1 MKPGGRLPNRLRIK
15 FITLEASP
23 LSSGGRELIVI
34 PVSRGIIAPV
44 KKRNIQEQ
52 KQNVT
57 RPERQRGIAEI
68 VDRTQNRIQHNILF
82 LLSYP
87 PIHEPTIP
95 PIITPRVGPVMQRI
109 ENVTIRVLLSVTW
122 RRLSI

>member
-1 MKPGGRLPNRLRIK
+1 MKPGGRLPKRLRIK

-34 PVSRGIIAPV
+34 PVSKGIIAPV

-57 RPERQRGIAEI
+57 RPARQRGIAEI
-68 VDRTQNRIQHNILF
+68 VDKTQKNIQTFTFMPN
-82 LLSYP
+82 
-87 PIHEPTIP
+87 
-95 PIITPRVGPVMQRI
+95 
-109 ENVTIRVLLSVTW
+109 
-122 RRLSI
+122 